1 MLCTRNQILLMGDEQ
16 EVIQTINVFE
26 NNEDEI
32 HEVLKLSKGV
42 LVLSKKDKMKL
53 YVEDTDEVTYVYKGQ
68 VILPAKDKQ
77 KIIKLALSGNNEEV
91 LLRTNTN

>member
-1 MLCTRNQILLMGDEQ
+1 MLCTRNQLLLMGDEQ

-42 LVLSKKDKMKL
+42 LILSKKDKMKL
-53 YVEDTDEVTYVYKGQ
+53 YAEDTDELTYVYKGQ
-68 VILPAKDKQ
+68 VVLPTKDNQ
-77 KIIKLALSGNNEEV
+77 KIIKIVLSANNEEV
-91 LLRTNTN
+91 LLRTNNN